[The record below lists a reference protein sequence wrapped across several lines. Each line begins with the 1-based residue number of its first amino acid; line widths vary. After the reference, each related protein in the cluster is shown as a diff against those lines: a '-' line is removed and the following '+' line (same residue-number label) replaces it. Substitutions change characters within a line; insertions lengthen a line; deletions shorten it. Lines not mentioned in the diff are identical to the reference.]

1 MKLARNWQQLIGR
14 ELTAKITTEPNK
26 GKESKMKISAIII
39 SIVLGVSMVLGGCQ
53 TTEDANEKLEE
64 CIADEYGEE
73 SVDTKMAALEIDCE
87 DGEKECDECVDCI
100 LDKDCDDVLG
110 GECADLCE

>member
-1 MKLARNWQQLIGR
+1 MKLARNWHRPFGR

-26 GKESKMKISAIII
+26 GKESKMKISATIMN
-39 SIVLGVSMVLGGCQ
+39 IVLGASMVLGGCQ

-64 CIADEYGEE
+64 CIADEYGED
-73 SVDTKMAALEIDCE
+73 SVDTKMTALKIDCE

-100 LDKDCDDVLG
+100 LDKDCDDVLE
-110 GECADLCE
+110 GECEDLCQ